1 MKPSSAVH
9 TMCGIVFIFGVLVGT
24 LMHGHVMWHD
34 VVAAMIAGIIFGGIL
49 FTQFRLIIRKVLQ
62 LFTKKK

>member
-1 MKPSSAVH
+1 MKPKVASN
-9 TMCGIVFIFGVLVGT
+9 IVITFVFMLGVLVGT
-24 LMHGHVMWHD
+24 LMHGHIVWHD
-34 VVAAMIAGIIFGGIL
+34 VVVAMFAGLVFGGIL

>member
-1 MKPSSAVH
+1 MKHKSAVN
-9 TMCGIVFIFGVLVGT
+9 TMCTMVFMLGVLVGT

-34 VVAAMIAGIIFGGIL
+34 ISAALIAGLLFGGIL
-49 FTQFRLIIRKVLQ
+49 FTQFRLVMQKVLQ

>member
-1 MKPSSAVH
+1 MKPKAA
-9 TMCGIVFIFGVLVGT
+9 TNIVITVVFMLGVLVGT

-34 VVAAMIAGIIFGGIL
+34 VVAAVFAGLIFGGIL

-62 LFTKKK
+62 LFKKKK

>member
-1 MKPSSAVH
+1 MKPKAAINIVV
-9 TMCGIVFIFGVLVGT
+9 TIVFMLGVLVGT

>member
-1 MKPSSAVH
+1 MKHKVAFNLVI
-9 TMCGIVFIFGVLVGT
+9 TIVFMLGVLVGT

-34 VVAAMIAGIIFGGIL
+34 VVAAVLAGLIFGGIL
-49 FTQFRLIIRKVLQ
+49 LTQFRLVIQKVLQ

>member
-1 MKPSSAVH
+1 MKHKVAFNLVI
-9 TMCGIVFIFGVLVGT
+9 TIVFMLGVLVGT

-34 VVAAMIAGIIFGGIL
+34 VVAAVLAGLIFGSIL
-49 FTQFRLIIRKVLQ
+49 LTQFRLVIQKVLQ